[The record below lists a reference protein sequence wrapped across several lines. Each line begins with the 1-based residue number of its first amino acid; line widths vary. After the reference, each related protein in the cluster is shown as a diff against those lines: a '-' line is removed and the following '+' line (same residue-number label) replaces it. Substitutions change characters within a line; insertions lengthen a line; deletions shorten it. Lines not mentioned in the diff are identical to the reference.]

1 MSQIT
6 VDIAERTEKSM
17 TAPVEATS
25 ALSILVLDDDTEVRE
40 TICAMLG
47 SFGMNVSCA
56 DSADAFFKQ
65 LDRARFDVVILDL
78 LLPDC
83 DGLEVLGRLAPLQEC
98 QVVIAS
104 GSGKRVLQTAKL
116 SAEAAGVDVL
126 GILPKPLRRK
136 DLKDVL
142 GNAKKCKKARSTQ
155 RKAAP
160 RPKID
165 VPMLRNAIEQR
176 HITCHLQPKIRLS
189 DGVPYGFEALARW
202 SDPQHGMIF
211 PDEFIPVASAN
222 GLDFALSVSMLDQA
236 MECLA
241 SLSDTSLSVA
251 VNVPV
256 RVCADMRFEPRLD
269 ALVEA
274 HGLMPRH
281 VILEVTEAGP
291 SGISNMELDAL
302 LRLRLKGY
310 RLSIDDFGT
319 GASSLERLV
328 RIPFDELKIDR
339 LFVRDIDKSHHAR
352 SLIRTLVQMGRL
364 FGMTVTIE
372 GVETQEA
379 IKISKKLGCDN
390 AQGYGVAK
398 PMPPAALRQWMAE
411 RTRCLVGE
419 GTALPM
425 H

>member
-1 MSQIT
+1 MT
-6 VDIAERTEKSM
+6 LDIAQSAAHGM
-17 TAPVEATS
+17 MAPEANRS
-25 ALSILVLDDDTEVRE
+25 ALSILVLDDDAEVRE
-40 TICAMLG
+40 TLGAMLG
-47 SFGMNVSCA
+47 SLGMSVSCA

-78 LLPDC
+78 VLPDC
-83 DGLEVLGRLAPLQEC
+83 DGLEILGQLAPLQDC

-136 DLKDVL
+136 DLKDLL
-142 GNAKKCKKARSTQ
+142 GTATKC
-155 RKAAP
+155 RKAANTRRDPAP

-165 VPMLRNAIEQR
+165 VSMLRRAIEQR
-176 HITCHLQPKIRLS
+176 DIVCHLQPKIRLR

-202 SDPQHGMIF
+202 NDPQHGTIY
-211 PDEFIPVASAN
+211 PDEFIPLASAN
-222 GLDFALSVSMLDQA
+222 GLDFSLSVSMLDQA
-236 MECLA
+236 MECLV
-241 SLSDTSLSVA
+241 SLGDTSLSVA

-256 RVCADMRFEPRLD
+256 RVCADPRFEPELD
-269 ALVEA
+269 DLVDQ

-291 SGISNMELDAL
+291 SGISNTELDAL
-302 LRLRLKGY
+302 LRLRLRGY
-310 RLSIDDFGT
+310 QLSIDDFGT

-339 LFVRDIDKSHHAR
+339 LFVRDIEKSHHAR

-364 FGMTVTIE
+364 FGMTITIE
-372 GVETQEA
+372 GVETNEA
-379 IKISKKLGCDN
+379 IKIAKKLGCDN
-390 AQGYGVAK
+390 AQGYGVAR
-398 PMPPAALRQWMAE
+398 PMPPAALQQWMAE
-411 RTRCLVGE
+411 RSRVLALHDNTTR
-419 GTALPM
+419 M